1 MQNANHSRMSSHP
14 TIQTRSV
21 AIPLPILFR
30 EIANVTLRTKFNRFG
45 FIDSAAS
52 WEIGFLLLPLI
63 FAVGVGCV
71 PQREGSVV
79 LYSAADREYATPILD
94 AYDRNT
100 QGTEIARQFDVES
113 SKTLGLV
120 TRIEQEKARPRCDV
134 FWNNEIIHTIRLQKQ
149 GLLASR
155 RWNVPDAW
163 PKSFRAQDG
172 TWIGYAARARVLI
185 VNKDKLPDSSTW
197 PTSVLELADKKWH
210 HRCGLAYPIYGTT
223 ATHMAVLRSYADDIR
238 CESESMREFANQRGA
253 LDWSRWSA
261 GVVEHAVVLAGN
273 KQVALAVSSGE
284 LDWGLTDTDDA
295 AVEKESGKPVEIV
308 FPDQATGAFGTL
320 FIPNT
325 ICVLKGAPH
334 PTAAASL
341 ADYLASEKVESRLT
355 MGNSAQFPV
364 WPGAKQPSRLQGDK
378 AIRWAEVD
386 FERVA
391 NEWTESM
398 EQLKTKFDKR

>member
-1 MQNANHSRMSSHP
+1 MQNAIYARISSRP

-30 EIANVTLRTKFNRFG
+30 EIADVTRRSKFIRFDYT
-45 FIDSAAS
+45 DSAAS
-52 WEIGFLLLPLI
+52 GTTVLLGWTLI
-63 FAVGVGCV
+63 LAFGLGCV

-100 QGTEIARQFDVES
+100 PGTEIARQFDVES

-155 RWNVPDAW
+155 RWKVPDSW

-197 PTSVLELADKKWH
+197 PTSVLELADKKWQ
-210 HRCGLAYPIYGTT
+210 HRCGMAYPIYGTT

-238 CESESMREFANQRGA
+238 CESEAMRDFANERGS
-253 LDWSRWSA
+253 LDWSRWSG

-295 AVEKESGKPVEIV
+295 AVEKERGKPIEIV

-325 ICVLKGAPH
+325 LCVLNGAPH

-341 ADYLASEKVESRLT
+341 ADYLASEKVETRLT

-364 WPGAKQPSRLQGDK
+364 WPGAKQPSRLQGEK
-378 AIRWAEVD
+378 AIRWAEID

-391 NEWTESM
+391 IEWTQAM